1 MKFLIDTNVLI
12 PLEPTVPEGVER
24 MTEPALELLRS
35 IEEAQYQLFIHPA
48 TSIDIG
54 RDPNEAR
61 RRLRELLLKKYLPLP
76 HPPQVPA
83 EWENLLGHPPKD
95 SNDSVDHLLLAAV
108 RANAVNILVTEDR
121 GIHRKAQRVGL
132 KHQVATISDALAL
145 VRGLRERFVL
155 PPPAVEF
162 TYAYK
167 VELTDSFFDSLRADY
182 QPFDEWFRKCQQQHR
197 RCWVIRADE
206 RHLAALCLV
215 KDEEAAFGVQG
226 KILKIC
232 TFKVDPAHQGRR
244 LGELLLK
251 SVLGYAA
258 MNQKEFIYVTAFEK
272 QGALL
277 AMLDDFGFFEQARN
291 DAGELVLMKRLR
303 PEPAQD
309 ELSAWDFH
317 VRYGPPA
324 ARLTEPAFIIPIE
337 PRFHSLLFP
346 DADRQLSLQ
355 AGVHPFGNGIR
366 KAYLCRAP
374 IRQIDVGDPLLF
386 YRSHSEQGITVVGVA
401 EKTLASSDPEEIAS
415 AVGKRT
421 VYSLRHIQEFCS
433 KGEVLAILFRQ
444 AKLVEPDP
452 IPMADLLQH
461 GVLRAAP
468 QSIVTVP
475 RSSHAWLRLR
485 LGL

>member
-12 PLEPTVPEGVER
+12 PLEPTAPEGVER

-48 TSIDIG
+48 TSIDLG

-61 RRLRELLLKKYLPLP
+61 RRLRGLLLKKYLPLP
-76 HPPQVPA
+76 HPPPA
-83 EWENLLGHPPKD
+83 PGEWEPLLGRPPVG
-95 SNDSVDHLLLAAV
+95 SNDWVDHQLLAAV

-121 GIHRKAQRVGL
+121 GIHRKAERVGL
-132 KHQVATISDALAL
+132 KHQVATISDALVL
-145 VRGLRERFVL
+145 VRGLRDRFVL

-162 TYAYK
+162 TYAHN
-167 VELTDSFFDSLRADY
+167 VDVTDSFFDSLRADY
-182 QPFDEWFRKCQQQHR
+182 HPFDAWFRRCQEQHR
-197 RCWVIRADE
+197 RCWVVRADE
-206 RHLAALCLV
+206 RRLAAICLV

-258 MNQKEFIYVTAFEK
+258 RNQKDFIYLTAFEK
-272 QGALL
+272 QGSLL

-291 DAGELVLMKRLR
+291 EAGELVFMKRLH
-303 PEPAQD
+303 PEPEQSG
-309 ELSAWDFH
+309 LSAWEFH

-324 ARLTEPAFIIPIE
+324 ARLTEDAFIIPIE
-337 PRFHSLLFP
+337 PRYHSLLFP
-346 DADRQLSLQ
+346 EADKQLSLQ
-355 AGVHPFGNGIR
+355 AGAHPFGNGIR
-366 KAYLCRAP
+366 KAYLCRAS
-374 IRQIDVGDPLLF
+374 IRQIEEGDLLLF

-401 EKTLASSDPEEIAS
+401 EKTLVANDPEEIAS

-421 VYSLRHIQEFCS
+421 VYSLRNIQELCS

-444 AKLVEPDP
+444 AMLVEPAP
-452 IPMADLLQH
+452 IPMADLLQN

-468 QSIVTVP
+468 QSIVSVP
-475 RSSHAWLRLR
+475 RNSHAWLRLR